1 MKLDD
6 EHMTRVKAGVIGAG
20 SWGTALANLLA
31 KKGIDTTIWAF
42 EPEVAAGITEGR
54 HNPVY
59 LTEIALDPR
68 LRATSSIEDAV
79 KDANLVVSVSPSHVV
94 RRVMDAAR
102 PHLSSDTLLVSASK
116 GIEVETLRTMDE
128 VLEEVLPREIAS
140 RAAFLSGPSFA
151 LEVANENPTAV
162 TMASRNEVA
171 ASQAQELFQTDYFRV
186 YTSEDVTGVEVGG
199 SLKNVIAIAS
209 GVVAGLGFGHNTLAA
224 LITRGLAEM
233 TRLGVNLGA
242 DPRTFAGLA
251 GMGDLILTCTGS
263 LSRNRSVGFALG
275 QGRPIADVLAG
286 MTMVAEGVPTTRSA
300 RDLARRR
307 GVEMPI
313 VEEVHSI
320 LFEDKSPRLA
330 VEDLMLRAP
339 KAEWW

>member
-1 MKLDD
+1 
-6 EHMTRVKAGVIGAG
+6 
-20 SWGTALANLLA
+20 
-31 KKGIDTTIWAF
+31 
-42 EPEVAAGITEGR
+42 
-54 HNPVY
+54 
-59 LTEIALDPR
+59 
-68 LRATSSIEDAV
+68 
-79 KDANLVVSVSPSHVV
+79 
-94 RRVMDAAR
+94 
-102 PHLSSDTLLVSASK
+102 
-116 GIEVETLRTMDE
+116 
-128 VLEEVLPREIAS
+128 
-140 RAAFLSGPSFA
+140 
-151 LEVANENPTAV
+151 
-162 TMASRNEVA
+162 
-171 ASQAQELFQTDYFRV
+171 
-186 YTSEDVTGVEVGG
+186 
-199 SLKNVIAIAS
+199 
-209 GVVAGLGFGHNTLAA
+209 VVAGLGFGHNTLAA